1 MTPEHSLLLL
11 DTHVWLWFAL
21 GDVSRLGSS
30 VRKEVEAAAHGGKL
44 AVSAI
49 SVWEIGM
56 LEAKGRITL
65 GLPCEKWVEAALALT
80 GLRLIGLE
88 PEIAV
93 ASSRLPGE
101 MHGDPADRIL
111 AATARARDAVLATAD
126 ERLVE
131 YGKAGFMR
139 VMDVR

>member
-1 MTPEHSLLLL
+1 MTVAQPLLLL

-21 GDVSRLGSS
+21 GDAERLSAS
-30 VRKEVEAAAHGGKL
+30 VRKKIEAAAHDGKL
-44 AVSAI
+44 AVAAI
-49 SVWEIGM
+49 SIWEIGM
-56 LEAKGRITL
+56 LEAKGRIAL
-65 GLPCEKWVEAALALT
+65 GLPCEKWVTAALALP

-93 ASSRLPGE
+93 ASSRLPGG
-101 MHGDPADRIL
+101 MHGDPADRML
-111 AATARARDAVLATAD
+111 AATARARDAVLASAD

-131 YGKAGFMR
+131 YGRAGLMR

>member
-1 MTPEHSLLLL
+1 MTSAAPLLLL

-21 GDVSRLGSS
+21 GDAERLATP
-30 VRKEVEAAAHGGKL
+30 VRKRIVAATHGGTL
-44 AVSAI
+44 VVSAI

-56 LEAKGRITL
+56 LEAKGRIVL
-65 GLPCEKWVEAALALT
+65 GMPCEKWVTTALT
-80 GLRLIGLE
+80 LPGLRLIGLE
-88 PEIAV
+88 PEIAI

-101 MHGDPADRIL
+101 IHGDPADRIL

-139 VMDVR
+139 VLDVR